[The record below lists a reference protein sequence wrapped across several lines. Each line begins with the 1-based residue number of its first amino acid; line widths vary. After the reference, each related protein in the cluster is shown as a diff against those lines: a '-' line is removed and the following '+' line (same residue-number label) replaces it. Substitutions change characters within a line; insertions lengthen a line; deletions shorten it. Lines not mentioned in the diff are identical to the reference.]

1 MENENDNF
9 FQLKKPILDID
20 LLETIKR
27 DDLFENKDLEKKY
40 INQIIQEEDNLDN
53 SLENNLNNIY
63 EKEVINKGN
72 SQNSPNI
79 NHKRFKSSYSPI
91 FNKQKNILANF
102 NFIDTKL
109 KKYKPKYKQN
119 LNIKTNDPYTRL
131 SQNKHYHVEK
141 TIQYNNRGINK
152 LQNSYDLNPQNKTI
166 NIKNKSNIQRKKT
179 DNKNIKYSIL
189 NNQKNNKNI
198 LSKIDKPLNQ
208 KNNQIN
214 NSNYTLN
221 NLKST
226 SPITPKFNRSFNEN
240 IIYQNKDLSN
250 ENENIFDN
258 LYEYNNINNNLK
270 EYNKEEDYNK
280 YHNKNNIT
288 PDTSYASNSNYI
300 MKNKENNFGNKQNF
314 YNINNNNNNY
324 NININN
330 QNPYFYNINEY
341 YQPSQNNNNYN
352 FNTSKKILK
361 KSSST
366 DKIFQKKMINKY
378 DNTKT
383 NLIEN
388 QNNGKVKE
396 SRNKQ
401 NFIEDLN
408 KLKLNDYQNEEI
420 KSYSKPNIIKKKF
433 NNNNFLLFNNDNENE
448 SQINYLM
455 KKKNELESM
464 NYNKQQKQQFFIER
478 NINKDRNR
486 KKSVD
491 EINYINNNYNQF
503 NERNYNNNIFY

>member
-1 MENENDNF
+1 MENENENF
-9 FQLKKPILDID
+9 FKLKKPILDID

-72 SQNSPNI
+72 SHNSPNI
-79 NHKRFKSSYSPI
+79 NHKRFKSSNFPI
-91 FNKQKNILANF
+91 FNKQKNILANS

-109 KKYKPKYKQN
+109 KKYKPKYKQH

-141 TIQYNNRGINK
+141 TIQYNNRAINK
-152 LQNSYDLNPQNKTI
+152 LQNSYDLNHQNKTI
-166 NIKNKSNIQRKKT
+166 NIKKKKSIQIKKA
-179 DNKNIKYSIL
+179 DNKIKKFSIL

-198 LSKIDKPLNQ
+198 LSKIDNQ
-208 KNNQIN
+208 FNQINNKGELN

-240 IIYQNKDLSN
+240 IINQNKELSK
-250 ENENIFDN
+250 ENIFDK
-258 LYEYNNINNNLK
+258 LYEYNYNNKLQEN
-270 EYNKEEDYNK
+270 NKEEDYIK
-280 YHNKNNIT
+280 YQYKNNIT

-300 MKNKENNFGNKQNF
+300 IKNKETNFGNKQNF
-314 YNINNNNNNY
+314 YNINNNNYNN

-341 YQPSQNNNNYN
+341 YQPNQNNNNN
-352 FNTSKKILK
+352 CNTPKRILK

-366 DKIFQKKMINKY
+366 DKIFQKKVINKY
-378 DNTKT
+378 DNMKS
-383 NLIEN
+383 NLFEGQYIEKDREN
-388 QNNGKVKE
+388 
-396 SRNKQ
+396 RNKK
-401 NFIEDLN
+401 NFIEDIT
-408 KLKLNDYQNEEI
+408 KLKLYDKQNEEI
-420 KSYSKPNIIKKKF
+420 LGYLKPNFIKKKF
-433 NNNNFLLFNNDNENE
+433 NNNNFLLFNKDNDNE

-455 KKKNELESM
+455 RKKNELESM
-464 NYNKQQKQQFFIER
+464 NYNTQQKKQFFIER
-478 NINKDRNR
+478 NIIKDRNR

-491 EINYINNNYNQF
+491 AINYINNNNNQS
-503 NERNYNNNIFY
+503 NDGNYNNNIFY